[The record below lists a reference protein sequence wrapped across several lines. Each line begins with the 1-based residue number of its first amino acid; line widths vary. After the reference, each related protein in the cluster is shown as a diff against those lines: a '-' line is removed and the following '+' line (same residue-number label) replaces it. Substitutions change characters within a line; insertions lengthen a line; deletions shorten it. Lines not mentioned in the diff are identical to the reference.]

1 MTVKEI
7 KEQLEQYDENEE
19 VYMFFKTPDGKL
31 QFSSDIQEVSSG
43 AIVDEYGNLV
53 KGVLITRD

>member
-1 MTVKEI
+1 MTVKDI
-7 KEQLEQYDENEE
+7 KEQLDQYDENED
-19 VYMFFKTPDGKL
+19 VYMFFKTYDGKL
-31 QFSSDIQEVSSG
+31 QFSSDIHDVSSG

>member
-7 KEQLEQYDENEE
+7 KEQLEKYDENEE

-31 QFSSDIQEVSSG
+31 QFSSDIQDVSSG